1 MAPTSDFQS
10 PDVPL
15 NLPPRQD
22 VLAGR
27 GENRDP
33 TSTNRDIDSYTPD
46 IQTVTRTC
54 NCGSPT
60 DVSAERHCDDVI
72 VKDGGLAV
80 ACKTGTG
87 CFLTD
92 DEDGASWDGDDWCE
106 DDNLHLV
113 ISRTAL
119 PKGSPVFEKVIEEV
133 APDVRALDEETR
145 TFTYLAAADVHLKGL
160 EDIKDRIQGDT
171 HVPHG
176 YDEVSGGNVTMLIL
190 IYSTFIVIFVMWATI
205 CCLVIRRRHIV
216 ADDGIGTGGW
226 F

>member
-27 GENRDP
+27 
-33 TSTNRDIDSYTPD
+33 
-46 IQTVTRTC
+46 
-54 NCGSPT
+54 
-60 DVSAERHCDDVI
+60 

-160 EDIKDRIQGDT
+160 EDIKDRIQD
-171 HVPHG
+171 
-176 YDEVSGGNVTMLIL
+176 DEVSGGNVTMLIL